1 MVKPF
6 RVFLLLVL
14 LILFLSG
21 IALLLPTGGIYIYSY
36 KLKYPSV
43 WEFFSVDTSKS
54 LSINELRPDIV
65 KLNAMLDSI
74 QEISILDTAW
84 LESDT
89 TLTLISDTVQVEKKT
104 ITIPD
109 SISPNELRSR
119 IVSIE
124 YPDST
129 KKALSPFFDALSSGL
144 PSKSLI
150 HVLHYGDSQI
160 EGDRIT
166 SYLRSRMQQRFGG
179 RGVGLLHLVPH
190 SYQPGSIRQSST
202 SNWEKI
208 VLVDLPKGIGL
219 GHKFG
224 VLGGY
229 SFFGKSKGILSRGG
243 FNEASVT
250 IQRLGKATLSRSFSR
265 VRLLYGYSSEPF
277 MASVSAGGMVID
289 AEMVSPTKG
298 INQLIFDTP
307 NEHSTLKLEFKGD
320 ESPLFYGIS
329 LESKT
334 GVMVDNIALRGSSGT
349 DFTRANEADLMVFYK
364 TLNVRLIILQ
374 FGANLV
380 PHVVESYTYYENQLY
395 RQIEALKR
403 AKPDAAILVIGV
415 SDASKKEGSNFMSY
429 PNIEKIRNAQRNAAK
444 RAGAAFWDCYEA
456 MGGQNSM
463 PAWVKANPPLASKDY
478 VHFSPRG
485 ANLIAEMFYSALF
498 GEYEKYISNIAK
510 ESEGLGRSST
520 SLNSEESN
528 N

>member
-6 RVFLLLVL
+6 RVFLLLA
-14 LILFLSG
+14 IF
-21 IALLLPTGGIYIYSY
+21 ILLLVVPALFVPKGGFTINAY
-36 KLKYPSV
+36 KLKYPSI
-43 WEFFSVDTSKS
+43 WELFGVDTSTLVS
-54 LSINELRPDIV
+54 VNELRPDIV
-65 KLNAMLDSI
+65 KLNEMLDSI

-84 LESDT
+84 LENDT
-89 TLTLISDTVQVEKKT
+89 IAVLISDTVQVEKKP
-104 ITIPD
+104 IAIPD

-129 KKALSPFFDALSSGL
+129 KKALNSFFETLSSGL
-144 PSKSLI
+144 SSKSLI

-166 SYLRSRMQQRFGG
+166 SYLRSRMQKRFGG
-179 RGVGLLHLVPH
+179 RGVGLLHMVPH

-202 SNWEKI
+202 SNWAKF
-208 VLVDLPKGIGL
+208 VLADLPKGIGV

-224 VLGGY
+224 VMGGY
-229 SFFGKSKGILSRGG
+229 SIFEKSKGFLSRGG
-243 FNEASVT
+243 FNEAGVT
-250 IQRLGKATLSRSFSR
+250 IQRLGKASLSRSFSR
-265 VRLLYGYSSEPF
+265 VRLLYGYSLEPF
-277 MASVSAGGMVID
+277 MASVTAGGKVID
-289 AEMVSPTKG
+289 AEMVPPSKG
-298 INQLIFDTP
+298 VNQLFFETP
-307 NEHSTLKLEFKGD
+307 NEHNTINLEIKGD
-320 ESPLFYGIS
+320 ESPLFFGIS

-334 GVMVDNIALRGSSGT
+334 GVAVDNIALRGSSGT
-349 DFTRANEADLMVFYK
+349 DFTRANEADLKSFYK
-364 TLNVRLIILQ
+364 VLNVKLIILQ

-380 PHVVESYTYYENQLY
+380 PHVVKSYTYYENQLY
-395 RQIEALKR
+395 KQIATLKN

-415 SDASKKEGSNFMSY
+415 SDVSRKESANFVSY
-429 PNIEKIRNAQRNAAK
+429 PNIEEIRDAQRNAAK

-485 ANLIAEMFYSALF
+485 ANLIAEMFYSALI
-498 GEYEKYISNIAK
+498 GEYEKYISNIAE
-510 ESEGLGRSST
+510 ESEGLGGSNP
-520 SLNSEESN
+520 SLNSAESN